1 MKGYRYINM
10 RGEARKQMDVYEQV
24 QVHSAIQIPPRSR
37 LYCLPPLG
45 VGTLWAE
52 SLTSYIN
59 RLAWAYRVSPRLLV
73 EQEVLPQLSRE
84 QRPSTQLATFCRSI
98 AMGINGIGDQAVE
111 WSTTLEGLTLRSDL
125 HLLTLRSWVGDLTS
139 RGHLRKKPAWCPV
152 CYTEWRERKEPLYQ
166 PLLWMLQL
174 VTICPRHQVLLLDR
188 CPHCQKYQSILTLKT
203 VPGHCTQCS
212 TWLGKPLDAVVD
224 QETLN
229 WQEWVIHALEEL
241 HREYVS
247 AGVLPWEQFFANL
260 ALCLS
265 EWGNCSKLA
274 DLTGFSRDVFYLWIG
289 RKCRPYS
296 HSPTLET
303 IFEFCYACNVT
314 PLQVARSTDTL
325 LQVVRD
331 EAQPRRR
338 RPNRFTRNRF
348 NRERCLELIQ
358 AVLNGQEEPLG
369 ASQVARRL
377 GCDTRQLA
385 YHFPQECKLLTQRAR
400 EYRRQRRED
409 REARVCA
416 EVRQS
421 LITLHEQGIFPTH
434 RKGRDLLSDSN
445 FIRMPKASA
454 TWHAIRLELGYE
466 S

>member
-1 MKGYRYINM
+1 MKTMNVH
-10 RGEARKQMDVYEQV
+10 EHV
-24 QVHSAIQIPPRSR
+24 QIHSAMGIPPRSR

-59 RLAWAYRVSPRLLV
+59 RLAWAYRVSPRVLV
-73 EQEVLPQLSRE
+73 AQEVIPQLSCE
-84 QRPSTQLATFCRSI
+84 QQIRPSTQNASFCRSN
-98 AMGINGIGDQAVE
+98 AMGINGTGDQALE

-139 RGHLRKKPAWCPV
+139 RGHLRKRPAWCPV

-188 CPHCQKYQSILTLKT
+188 CSHCQKYQSILTLKT

-212 TWLGKPLDAVVD
+212 AWLGKSLDVVVG
-224 QETLN
+224 QETID
-229 WQEWVIHALEEL
+229 WQQWVIHALEEL

-247 AGVLPWEQFFANL
+247 AGVLPWERFFANL

-274 DLTGFSRDVFYLWIG
+274 NLTGFSREVFYLWVG
-289 RKCRPYS
+289 RKNRPYS

-314 PLQVARSTDTL
+314 PLQVARSTDAL

-331 EAQPRRR
+331 ETQPQQH
-338 RPNRFTRNRF
+338 RPNRFTRSRVD
-348 NRERCLELIQ
+348 RERCLELIQ
-358 AVLNGQEEPLG
+358 TVLNGQEEPLG
-369 ASQVARRL
+369 PRQVARRL
-377 GCDTRQLA
+377 GCDTGQLK

-400 EYRRQRRED
+400 EYRRQRREE
-409 REARVCA
+409 REARVCE
-416 EVRQS
+416 EVRQAV
-421 LITLHEQGIFPTH
+421 ITLHEQGLFPTH
-434 RKGRDLLSDSN
+434 RRVRALLSDPN
-445 FIRMPKASA
+445 LIRMPKAIA
-454 TWHAIRLELGYE
+454 TWHALRLELGYE